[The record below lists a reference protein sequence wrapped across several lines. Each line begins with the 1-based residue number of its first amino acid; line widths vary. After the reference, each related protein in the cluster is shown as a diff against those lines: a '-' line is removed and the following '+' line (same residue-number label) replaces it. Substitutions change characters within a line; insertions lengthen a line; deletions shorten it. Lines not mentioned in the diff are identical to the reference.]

1 PPLSAQR
8 LAGATTG
15 LRVLHD
21 VPEGSDGYGQ
31 PVADLGEDVGAEV
44 APAQARD
51 PAVGRL
57 GMKDVLD
64 RLS

>member
-1 PPLSAQR
+1 M
-8 LAGATTG
+8 AGATTG